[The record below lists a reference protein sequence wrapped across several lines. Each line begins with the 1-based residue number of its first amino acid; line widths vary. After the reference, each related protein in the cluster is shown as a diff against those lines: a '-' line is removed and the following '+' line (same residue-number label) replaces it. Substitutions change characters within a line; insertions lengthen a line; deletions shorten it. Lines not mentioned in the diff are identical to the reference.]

1 MTLTGQRDRMAAEQ
15 VEAVRAATMYREA
28 YAFRITI
35 VGILLAIVFGMFSS
49 WFFHLQITRHEELH
63 AKAQQMYTTR
73 EKRVGNRGA
82 ICDRRG
88 HVLVGNKFC
97 KDVRADLS
105 RMPVEQRPYII
116 SCIAGEL
123 AIDRALL
130 QRRFNSHAVEVVVK
144 NGVDNADAARLS
156 ALKLPGIRFL
166 ESQSRVYPKD
176 EMLANVLG
184 FVDIDYQGVYG
195 IEALCNASLSPN
207 HGEVT
212 YEHDRRGRPLHRGT
226 LPQQQALDGKSVCLT
241 IEEPIQHIVEK
252 ELHAMVD
259 EFLPERACAIM
270 ANPQTG
276 AIMAMAQ
283 WPTYNP
289 NDRTDMA
296 PDRWR
301 NHMVSDVY
309 DPGSTMKCI
318 AIAGAIDYGIV
329 DLETAFDCE
338 HGLWYYCR
346 TALHDSHGHGTLNVS
361 DIIRK
366 SSNIGTAKIGVAMG
380 KNRLF
385 QTFRRFG
392 FGKPTGIGFDDESAG
407 LLSRPAKWDCLSIT
421 RFPIGQGVSVTPLQM
436 TQAYCALAN
445 NGEMPQL
452 HLIDRMIGSDAKV
465 EPVNRPSNRL
475 VLRGNTASKI
485 VSAMV
490 RVTQPGGTARKAA
503 LPGHSVAGKTGTS
516 QKLVDGSYRGHGKF
530 IASFIGFAPAND
542 PAFVLLVIADSPSTG
557 TYYGGTVAA
566 PTFSRIAEQTLRY
579 LAVPPD
585 LADQIAVNATRR
597 WQHP

>member
-1 MTLTGQRDRMAAEQ
+1 MATEQ
-15 VEAVRAATMYREA
+15 VEAVRAVTMYREA

-35 VGILLAIVFGMFSS
+35 VGILLTVVFGMFSS

-63 AKAQQMYTTR
+63 AKARQMYTTH

-97 KDVRADLS
+97 KDVRADLT
-105 RMPVEQRPYII
+105 RMPDEQRPYII

-123 AIDRALL
+123 AVDRALL
-130 QRRFNSHAVEVVVK
+130 ERRFNSLAKEVVVK

-156 ALKLPGIRFL
+156 ALKLPGIRFFD
-166 ESQSRVYPKD
+166 SQRRVYPKD

-184 FVDIDYQGVYG
+184 FVNIDYQGVYG
-195 IEALCNASLSPN
+195 IESLCNESLSPN
-207 HGEVT
+207 HGEIT
-212 YEHDRRGRPLHRGT
+212 YEHDRQGRPLHRGT
-226 LPQQQALDGKSVCLT
+226 LPQQQVLDGKSVCLT
-241 IEEPIQHIVEK
+241 IEEPIQYIVEK
-252 ELHAMVD
+252 ELRAMVE
-259 EFLPERACAIM
+259 EFVPERACAIM
-270 ANPQTG
+270 ANPRTG

-289 NDRTDMA
+289 NDRTEMV
-296 PDRWR
+296 PSRWR
-301 NHMVSDVY
+301 NHMVEDVY

-318 AIAGAIDYGIV
+318 AVAGAIDYGVV
-329 DLETAFDCE
+329 DLETEFDCE
-338 HGLWYYCR
+338 SGLWYYCR
-346 TALHDSHGHGTLNVS
+346 TPLHDSHGHGILNVS

-380 KNRLF
+380 KDRLF
-385 QTFRRFG
+385 QTLRRFG
-392 FGKPTGIGFDDESAG
+392 FGKPTGIGFDDESSG
-407 LLSRPAKWDCLSIT
+407 LLNRPAKWDGLSIT

-465 EPVNRPSNRL
+465 EAVVPRPNRL

-490 RVTQPGGTARKAA
+490 RVTQPGGTGPRAA
-503 LPGHSVAGKTGTS
+503 VPGHSVAGKTGTS
-516 QKLVDGSYRGHGKF
+516 QKLVNGSYSGHGKF
-530 IASFIGFAPAND
+530 IASFVGFAPARD
-542 PAFVLLVIADSPSTG
+542 PAFVLLVMADSPSTG
-557 TYYGGTVAA
+557 TYYGGLVAA

-579 LAVPPD
+579 LAVPSD
-585 LADQIAVNATRR
+585 LADQMAANTTPR
-597 WQHP
+597 WPHP

>member
-1 MTLTGQRDRMAAEQ
+1 MATEQ
-15 VEAVRAATMYREA
+15 VEAVRAVTMYREA
-28 YAFRITI
+28 YVFRITI
-35 VGILLAIVFGMFSS
+35 VGILLAVAFGIFSS

-63 AKAQQMYTTR
+63 AKARLMYTTH

-97 KDVRADLS
+97 KDVRADLT
-105 RMPVEQRPYII
+105 RMPDEQLPYII

-123 AIDRALL
+123 AVDRALL
-130 QRRFNSHAVEVVVK
+130 ERRFYSRALDGTRTYKEVVVK
-144 NGVDNADAARLS
+144 NGVDIADAARLS

-166 ESQSRVYPKD
+166 DSQRRVYPKD

-184 FVDIDYQGVYG
+184 FVNIDYQGVYG
-195 IEALCNASLSPN
+195 IESLCNESLSPN
-207 HGEVT
+207 HGEIT
-212 YEHDRRGRPLHRGT
+212 YEHDRQGRPLHRGT
-226 LPQQQALDGKSVCLT
+226 LPQQQVLDGKSVYLT
-241 IEEPIQHIVEK
+241 IEEPIQYIVEK
-252 ELHAMVD
+252 ELRAMVE
-259 EFLPERACAIM
+259 EFVPERAYAIM
-270 ANPQTG
+270 ANPRTG

-289 NDRTDMA
+289 NDRTEMA
-296 PDRWR
+296 PSRWR
-301 NHMVSDVY
+301 NHMVSEVCE
-309 DPGSTMKCI
+309 PGSTMKCI
-318 AIAGAIDYGIV
+318 AIAGAIDYGVV
-329 DLETAFDCE
+329 DLETEFDCE

-346 TALHDSHGHGTLNVS
+346 TPLRDSHGHGILNVS
-361 DIIRK
+361 DIICK
-366 SSNIGTAKIGVAMG
+366 SSNIGTAKIGVIMG

-385 QTFRRFG
+385 QTLRRFG

-407 LLSRPAKWDCLSIT
+407 LLRRPAKWDCLSVT

-452 HLIDRMIGSDAKV
+452 HLIDRIISSDAKV
-465 EPVNRPSNRL
+465 EAVVPPPHRL

-490 RVTQPGGTARKAA
+490 RVTQPGGTGRKAA
-503 LPGHSVAGKTGTS
+503 VPGHSVAGKTGTS
-516 QKLVDGSYRGHGKF
+516 QKLVNGSYSGHGKF
-530 IASFIGFAPAND
+530 IASFIGFAPASD
-542 PAFVLLVIADSPSTG
+542 PAFVLLVMADSPSTG
-557 TYYGGTVAA
+557 TYYGGAVAA

-585 LADQIAVNATRR
+585 LADQMAVNATTS
-597 WQHP
+597 WPHP